1 LPPSLPAL
9 ATVIAVENLT
19 GGLGTAAFVGFMGAL
34 TDRRFT
40 ATQYALLSSLMG
52 IPRVLAAAPTGW
64 LAQSLGWSTFFLA
77 CALIAL
83 PGLALL
89 RFMRRLMP
97 EEASAAAPADQ
108 TASRSNR

>member
-1 LPPSLPAL
+1 
-9 ATVIAVENLT
+9 
-19 GGLGTAAFVGFMGAL
+19 MGAL

-64 LAQSLGWSTFFLA
+64 LAQSLGWGTFFLA

-89 RFMRRLMP
+89 RWMRRLMP
-97 EEASAAAPADQ
+97 AEATVPTEAQAAD
-108 TASRSNR
+108 RSTR